1 MADLAAHPT
10 VKPATLVADA
20 IRDVSRRGKIVL
32 NPFCGSGTT
41 ILTAERTSRR
51 ARCIKLEPKYIDVAI
66 RRWKGVTGKQ
76 TVHVA
81 TGQTLD
87 RLA

>member
-51 ARCIKLEPKYIDVAI
+51 ALHQA
-66 RRWKGVTGKQ
+66 
-76 TVHVA
+76 
-81 TGQTLD
+81 
-87 RLA
+87 